1 MKTIKGTFNEAV
13 VYTDQL
19 EARAEEQIVKM
30 CCLPFLKDSRIRVM
44 PDVHAGAGCT
54 IGTTMTITDAVVP
67 NFVGVDIGCGME
79 VAKIHEKEIDFA
91 ALDALIRK
99 EIPSGFEIRKS
110 EHPFNKEIDLNELKC
125 VRQIQLNRAKHSL
138 GTLGGGNHFIEVD
151 QDQEGNLYLVIHSGS
166 RMLGKEIAEYYQN
179 EAFLANHQ
187 ASPVNIQALIAQM
200 KKEGRETEI
209 QTVIHELK
217 RKLHDEEVEKPFA
230 YCEGL
235 LLDDYLHDMEII
247 QRFAELNRKAMMD
260 TLIEGLHLTR
270 TESFT
275 TIHNYIDLKH
285 RILRKGSVSAQ
296 KGEKLIIPLNMKD
309 GALICIGKG
318 NPQWNYSAPH
328 GAGRLLSRGQASRTL
343 TLEEFQQVME
353 GIYST
358 SVSAATLDESPMAYK
373 PKEEIIQNI
382 AETVEIVKWIQ
393 PVYNFKAQE
402 QKPVWRKKKE

>member
-1 MKTIKGTFNEAV
+1 
-13 VYTDQL
+13 
-19 EARAEEQIVKM
+19 
-30 CCLPFLKDSRIRVM
+30 M

-110 EHPFNKEIDLNELKC
+110 EHPFNEELDLNELKC
-125 VRQIQLNRAKHSL
+125 VRQIQLGRAKHSL

-151 QDQEGNLYLVIHSGS
+151 QDREGNLYFVIHSGS
-166 RMLGKEIAEYYQN
+166 RMLGKEVAEYYQN

-187 ASPVNIQALIAQM
+187 ALPVNIQALIAQM

-209 QTVIHELK
+209 QTVIQELK
-217 RKLHDEEVEKPFA
+217 RKLHCEEVEKPFA
-230 YCEGL
+230 YCEGS

-247 QRFAELNRKAMMD
+247 QKFAELNRKAMMD
-260 TLIEGLHLTR
+260 TLIEGLHITK

-382 AETVEIVKWIQ
+382 ADTVEIVKWIQ